1 MFVYHGARLA
11 TMINGI
17 TLKICGLTSVNDA
30 IAAAGIGADYL
41 GFIFH
46 PESPRQVS
54 EARFRRMAPQ
64 LPAMRKVAVLVE
76 PEPARLERLLPF
88 GFDAFQLHFRADHA
102 AADLAVWQQLV
113 GRERLWLAPQLPPEA
128 VVHPDWLALADT
140 ILLDTFRAGKFGGT
154 GQTGDWPQFRRHLEA
169 HPDKTWILAGGLNP
183 DNLNAAIEATDALFV
198 DVNSGVESAPGVKDQ
213 EKLFA
218 LWRALERLG

>member
-1 MFVYHGARLA
+1 
-11 TMINGI
+11 MINGI
-17 TLKICGLTSVNDA
+17 TLKICGITSVDDA

-54 EARFRRMAPQ
+54 EARFRRMAAQ
-64 LPAMRKVAVLVE
+64 LPPTRKVAVLVE
-76 PEPARLERLLPF
+76 ADPARLERLLPF
-88 GFDAFQLHFRADHA
+88 GFDAYQLHFRADA
-102 AADLAVWQQLV
+102 ETTALTAWQQTV
-113 GRERLWLAPQLPPEA
+113 GRERLWLAPQLAPDAELHPE
-128 VVHPDWLALADT
+128 WLALADT
-140 ILLDTFRAGKFGGT
+140 FLCDTFHPGKFGGT
-154 GQTGDWPQFRRHLEA
+154 GRTGNWPQFRRQAEA
-169 HPDKTWILAGGLNP
+169 HPEKTWILAGGLTP

-198 DVNSGVESAPGVKDQ
+198 DVNSGVESAPGIKDP